1 VKFFR
6 EVGPVNTTPSRRTV
20 LGAAAGAGTLA
31 SLAACSQESGT
42 EPAAAEGTSAASGGT
57 TTLRIALGWIKN
69 VEWAGFWRADD
80 AGYYAEEGLT
90 IEWLQGGPNA
100 PTVMAS
106 VAADSA
112 DLGIAAGQQSL
123 LQSIPQGNDFVFV
136 GSVFQDAPSAL
147 LSLATQ
153 PVRSA
158 ADLKGQ
164 KVLGQEGVQPT
175 IDAVFRL
182 EGMEPDYEFVT
193 AAYDPGPLV
202 EGQGVAY
209 TCYLTNQPII
219 LEESY
224 GLSESDYVVTP
235 YSDLGI
241 PQYASIIFGDR
252 AFLDA
257 NRDAVTG
264 FLRASIRGWA
274 DNEGDP
280 ETAATLAVENYGVDL
295 GLDMAQQVRENELQI
310 PLTRSE
316 LTDSSGMFRMD
327 PALMAG
333 EMYTALNAAGVT
345 DLPEPTEIIDM
356 TFLDEVFKD
365 GTTL

>member
-1 VKFFR
+1 MNL
-6 EVGPVNTTPSRRTV
+6 PASRRSV
-20 LGAAAGAGTLA
+20 LGATAAAGTLA
-31 SLAACSQESGT
+31 TLAACSQETGE
-42 EPAAAEGTSAASGGT
+42 EPAAAQETSGTAEGT
-57 TTLRIALGWIKN
+57 TTLRVALGWIKN

-158 ADLKGQ
+158 ADMKGQ
-164 KVLGQEGVQPT
+164 TILGQEGVQPT

-224 GLSESDYVVTP
+224 GMSESDYVVTP
-235 YSDLGI
+235 YSELGI

-252 AFLDA
+252 NFLDS
-257 NRDAVTG
+257 NREAVIG

-280 ETAATLAVENYGVDL
+280 EIAATLAVENYGVDL
-295 GLDMAQQVRENELQI
+295 GLDMAQQIRENELQI
-310 PLTRSE
+310 PLTKSD
-316 LTDSSGMFRMD
+316 LTASAGMFRMD

-345 DLPEPTEIIDM
+345 DLPDANAIIDM
-356 TFLDEVFKD
+356 TLLDEVYAD
-365 GTTL
+365 GIEL